1 MAGKFLPP
9 FLSRF
14 PFSLRSLSQL
24 LMVTASS
31 STNKRRVV
39 RRRDSSTLQLM
50 PRAIVLIFSLSF
62 VYFALSKSITSMQP
76 ERQRGHLRGRKVW
89 VDSNSQLFVSRNDYL
104 LATFMWW

>member
-9 FLSRF
+9 FLSHF
-14 PFSLRSLSQL
+14 LSASLTQL

-89 VDSNSQLFVSRNDYL
+89 VDSNSQLFVSRYDYL